1 MFLLKLPEE
10 IQNAVREELIGVS
23 QGYILAAN
31 IDHPYLMD
39 IFQQAVADG
48 FTNDGLEKALKKG
61 RPKVRSEMDS
71 PSRRERL
78 HFTGRVCGSQG
89 SDRFR

>member
-1 MFLLKLPEE
+1 M
-10 IQNAVREELIGVS
+10 IGVS

-31 IDHPYLMD
+31 LDHPYLMD

-61 RPKVRSEMDS
+61 RPQVRSEIA
-71 PSRRERL
+71 RRARMP
-78 HFTGRVCGSQG
+78 GRG
-89 SDRFR
+89 DDPPFAPTFAAPTFA